1 MTTFQESR
9 RAQIVKALESVDE
22 QQDTPVK
29 PKSEAQ
35 LEADRSAAAIALNAV
50 FLRER
55 ESRYGKTVR
64 RVTNADALAIALAR
78 GRKSSAGRGI
88 RFRRLI

>member
-1 MTTFQESR
+1 MEYDNFSR
-9 RAQIVKALESVDE
+9 EPKGSNRQSALESVDE

-64 RVTNADALAIALAR
+64 RVTNADALAIALEDAR
-78 GRKSSAGRGI
+78 AAQDEE
-88 RFRRLI
+88 